1 MHTDPSADSNAP
13 RECSASP
20 SDSFLI
26 AGVISGDAAALRK
39 LMDRYDRLVRYTI
52 FRASKDRCLADPEW
66 LESLSSETW
75 TGFVGSAKRDP
86 DGQPKSLRAYL
97 VQIARHKVVSALR
110 RKQPD
115 AIPLY
120 GNDDSPGPSVAA
132 ELEEPTETLARLE
145 LLEALRDC
153 LEELDAEDRALA
165 TQLRAITDRR
175 WKEAAEALGM
185 AESTLRSRW
194 ARVLARLRRCIGRKT
209 GADSLAPPRPDGD
222 S

>member
-1 MHTDPSADSNAP
+1 MHTDPSADSNAAADRP
-13 RECSASP
+13 ASP
-20 SDSFLI
+20 SDGFLI
-26 AGVISGDAAALRK
+26 ANVIAGDAAALRK

-66 LESLSSETW
+66 LDSLASETW
-75 TGFVGSAKRDP
+75 TGFVESAKRDP
-86 DGQPKSLRAYL
+86 DDRPKSLRAYL
-97 VQIARHKVVSALR
+97 VQIAKHKVISSLR

-115 AIPLY
+115 PLPLY
-120 GNDDSPGPSVAA
+120 GTDDFPEPSVAA
-132 ELEEPTETLARLE
+132 ELEEPVETLARLE
-145 LLEALRDC
+145 LLGVLREC
-153 LEELDAEDRALA
+153 LEELDEEDRAMA

-194 ARVLARLRRCIGRKT
+194 ARALTRLQRCIGRKT
-209 GADSLAPPRPDGD
+209 GTDSFAPPRPGGD